1 MDQTLLRIERLTK
14 RFGGIL
20 ALNDV
25 SFSVRKGEV
34 IGLIGPNGSGK
45 TTLFHCIT
53 GFLEP
58 DPPSHIEVMGESI
71 EGKSP
76 DRIALLGMVRTFQE
90 VRVFRRLSVMDHLL
104 MSAQQ
109 FQEDKIGPR
118 FLNAREIRVLEAHA
132 TARARELLELLNLTG
147 SAAKTAGSLS
157 FGQRKLLALAA
168 ALMPD
173 PNLILLDEPAAAV
186 NPVLIDKIKEF
197 VLDMKRSGKT
207 FLLIEHNMG
216 VVLDICDRIVVLDH
230 GEKIAEGAPQVIRND
245 PRVIDA
251 YFGT

>member
-1 MDQTLLRIERLTK
+1 MDQPLLRIERLTK
-14 RFGGIL
+14 RFGGVL

-25 SFSVRKGEV
+25 SFSVRKGDV
-34 IGLIGPNGSGK
+34 VGLIGPNGSGK

-58 DPPSHIEVMGESI
+58 DPPSHVEVMGESI
-71 EGKSP
+71 KGKGP
-76 DRIALLGMVRTFQE
+76 DRIALMGIVRTFQE
-90 VRVFRRLSVMDHLL
+90 LRVFRRLSVIENLL

-109 FQEDKIGPR
+109 YQEDKIVPR
-118 FLNAREIRVLEAHA
+118 FLNTGVIRAHEARAKE
-132 TARARELLELLNLTG
+132 RARELLELLNLSS
-147 SAAKTAGSLS
+147 SAGKTAGSLS
-157 FGQRKLLALAA
+157 FGQRKLLSLAS

-173 PNLILLDEPAAAV
+173 PQLILLDEPVAAV

-197 VLDMKRSGKT
+197 ILDMKCAGKT

-230 GEKIAEGAPQVIRND
+230 GERIAEGAPQVIRTD